1 MCTVGALLDA
11 ADLSGASLQSVDA
24 RGASFAGARMSKVI
38 LQRAHLDGASFA
50 VRAVARWSSSSL
62 AVPL

>member
-50 VRAVARWSSSSL
+50 VRAGPAGL